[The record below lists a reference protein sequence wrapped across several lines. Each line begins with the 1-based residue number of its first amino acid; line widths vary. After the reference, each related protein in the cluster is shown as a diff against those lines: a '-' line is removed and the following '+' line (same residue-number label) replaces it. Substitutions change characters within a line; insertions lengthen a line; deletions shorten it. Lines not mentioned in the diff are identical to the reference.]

1 MKTSSTS
8 TEQTS
13 TANREQ
19 AAAWNGPEG
28 AHWARV
34 SERRVAHA
42 DLTQTVLGGAAIR
55 PADRVLDVGCGI
67 GEMTLDAARA
77 APRGSATGI
86 DLSSAMIER
95 ARSEA
100 ESAAVPNA
108 RFIVGDAQVHRFA
121 SQSFDVVVSHFGAMF
136 FDDLPAA
143 FVNLA
148 KALRRGGRLA
158 LVCPQPMDRCDWYR
172 EPLAALLGRPPSEVT
187 APSRMFSLGDRN
199 RVEWLLEAAGFDSV
213 HLRPIDAQL
222 WFGPDAATAADFYLG
237 SGPVRAALER
247 TPALTEAIATE
258 RLERV
263 MARHLGDDGVRIPGN
278 HWLVTAERP

>member
-1 MKTSSTS
+1 MTASSTAP
-8 TEQTS
+8 EQTS
-13 TANREQ
+13 TANRDQ

-42 DLTQTVLGGAAIR
+42 DLTQPVLNGAAIQ
-55 PADRVLDVGCGI
+55 PADRILDVGCGI
-67 GEMTLDAARA
+67 GDMTLDAARL

-86 DLSSAMIER
+86 DLSEVMIER
-95 ARSEA
+95 ARTAA

-108 RFIVGDAQVHRFA
+108 TFIVGDAQVHGFA
-121 SQSFDVVVSHFGAMF
+121 AGSFDVVVSHFGAMF
-136 FDDLPAA
+136 FDDPLAG

-148 KALRRGGRLA
+148 NALRPGGRLV

-172 EPLAALLGRPPSEVT
+172 EPLAALLDGPATEAS
-187 APSRMFSLGDRN
+187 APSRMFSLGDRS
-199 RVEWLLEAAGFDSV
+199 RVEWLLHAAGFDSV
-213 HLRPIDAQL
+213 HHRPIPAQL

-237 SGPVRAALER
+237 SGPVRAVLER
-247 TPALTEAIATE
+247 TPALTETIATE

-263 MARHLGDDGVRIPGN
+263 TARYLGEDGVRIPGN